1 MFRTF
6 RSVLVSVAVLTA
18 GGPALAWDDDVTTA
32 SGNSGAADRAR
43 SLLAMAEAQRVAK
56 PADALLKIGAA
67 LRLAEQ
73 ANDRDLILKAVRI
86 QRGLEVKAGAYD
98 RSLLSAIRAVTIS
111 ENSRDPRGAS
121 EDLRALSEAYDRM
134 GSHEHS
140 LDISRKAL
148 ARARD
153 TGDSAL
159 ICITSLDVMNALA
172 HAGRFNEVLTAGEE
186 LLVRYQ
192 RNNNQQ
198 GVAHVLLIEAE
209 ALIER
214 GRFSDSGPLL
224 AKAENIFRSTNDHDA
239 LLRTLTAQCRA
250 SMGSSAWNRAQG
262 YLQDALE
269 LATSHGTATALPVLH
284 DMRSRIAEKTGDLK
298 TALSDARRAATLEDS
313 IFKKRVTERMLAL
326 QSLYS
331 TQSLELENARLSS
344 DNLAIREQAAK
355 SGSMYRWAFVGLV
368 FMLGATVFLVML
380 GWKLRRMNKRARLR
394 TQVIQRQAE
403 EISAKNLELERQNLR
418 LSESLVD
425 IEEKDVVLKE
435 IHHRVKNN
443 LQIVNTLL
451 RMQGSHERDPRLD
464 SILSDCQGRVRS
476 MALVH
481 EHIYRCGD
489 LNRVNVKAH
498 ILALAEAVLR
508 HYDLSEK
515 VRLDLNV
522 TYDRT
527 TLDNLIPLTLLLN
540 ELLSNS
546 AKHAFIGRET
556 GRISIAVRVAEEGL
570 CEFIYSDDGVGME
583 VNQFFA
589 GGSFGIELVR
599 TLAAQLNGTIRL
611 LRGEGTTVQMTFGP
625 EDRHLRKAS

>member
-1 MFRTF
+1 MLRAFRILSF
-6 RSVLVSVAVLTA
+6 AFAVLTV
-18 GGPALAWDDDVTTA
+18 GPSAFAWDDDLIP
-32 SGNSGAADRAR
+32 SSSNSGAADRAR
-43 SLLAMAEAQRVAK
+43 SLLAIAEAQRVAK

-111 ENSRDPRGAS
+111 ENSRDPRGSA

-134 GSHEHS
+134 GSHEHA
-140 LDISRKAL
+140 LEISRKAL
-148 ARARD
+148 LRARD
-153 TGDSAL
+153 TGDSLL
-159 ICITSLDVMNALA
+159 ICASGLDVMNALA
-172 HAGRFNEVLTAGEE
+172 HAGRFNEVHTAGEE
-186 LLVRYQ
+186 LLAHYQ
-192 RNNNQQ
+192 RQNNQT
-198 GVAHVLLIEAE
+198 GAAHVLLIEAE

-214 GRFSDSGPLL
+214 GRYSDTGPLL
-224 AKAENIFRSTNDHDA
+224 ARAENTFRSANDHDA
-239 LLRTLTAQCRA
+239 LLRTLIAQCRA
-250 SMGSSAWNRAQG
+250 SMGSGAWARAQG
-262 YLQDALE
+262 SLDDALSMALE
-269 LATSHGTATALPVLH
+269 HGTANVLPVLH
-284 DMRSRIAEKTGDLK
+284 DMRSRIAESTGDLK
-298 TALSDARRAATLEDS
+298 IALSDARRAATLEDS

-331 TQSLELENARLSS
+331 TQSLELENARLAS
-344 DNLAIREQAAK
+344 DNLMIREQAAR
-355 SGSMYRWAFVGLV
+355 SGSMNRWALLAVVILI
-368 FMLGATVFLVML
+368 GATTFLITL

-418 LSESLVD
+418 LSESLID
-425 IEEKDVVLKE
+425 IEEKDVLLKE

-451 RMQGSHERDPRLD
+451 RLQGTHEQDPRLD
-464 SILSDCQGRVRS
+464 RILSDCQGRVRS

-546 AKHAFIGRET
+546 AKHAFVGRAS

-570 CEFIYSDDGVGME
+570 CEFVYSDDGVGME

-625 EDRHLRKAS
+625 EDSHLRKAS